1 MSEAPPGNLKQARS
15 LLDELYEAGVAAVD
29 PAEAVR
35 RALALEGSTLRIG
48 QRAFDL
54 TSGRIIV
61 VAIGKAAL
69 EMSHGIVEVL
79 GDRIDAAIAL
89 TKDGVPA
96 AHDRTGMNVAY
107 ASHPI
112 PDARGVSATREI
124 LAMVSGL
131 DTGDLVIALI
141 SGGGSALLEAPQA
154 PLALK
159 DIQVT
164 TDALL
169 KAGAPIQDLN
179 AVRSELSR
187 VKGGGLRRA
196 IGEATC
202 ISLILSD
209 VLGNDPSV
217 IASGPTV
224 PRRPNPQRA
233 LDLLDAYGLRA
244 SIPEAVVSLLEERCE
259 SAEPVGQEPSHPGDL
274 WWIVGDN
281 QRFIEAMAARAD
293 TLGHSARIVW
303 RDREGE
309 AADLGREFVDVC
321 SAMPHDVGIVIGG
334 GEATVTV
341 RGDGTG
347 GRNTE
352 FALAAAIALHGKQAP
367 WMIASLASDGDDG
380 ANVDAAGGFCDSALL
395 SRLSRLSRRGDA
407 LADAE
412 AALLRNDSGRY
423 LREARSLF
431 HSVPT
436 GTNVNDAYIGIRM
449 ATE

>member
-1 MSEAPPGNLKQARS
+1 MAPPVDLKQARS
-15 LLDELYEAGVAAVD
+15 ILDELYEAGVAAVD

-35 RALALEGSTLRIG
+35 RALALEGSTLQIG
-48 QRAFDL
+48 RRAFDL
-54 TSGRIIV
+54 TSGRVIV

-69 EMSHGIVEVL
+69 EMSHGIVDVL

-89 TKDGVPA
+89 TKDGVPP
-96 AHDRTGMNVAY
+96 AHDCTGVQIAY

-112 PDARGVSATREI
+112 PDERGVAATREI

-131 DTGDLVIALI
+131 DTRDLVIALI
-141 SGGGSALLEAPQA
+141 SGGGSALLEAPRS
-154 PLALK
+154 PLVLG
-159 DIQVT
+159 DIQLT
-164 TDALL
+164 TDVLL

-179 AVRSELSR
+179 AVRSELSH

-202 ISLILSD
+202 VSLILSD

-224 PRRPNPQRA
+224 SRFPNPQRA
-233 LDLLDAYGLRA
+233 LELLDAYGLRT
-244 SIPEAVVSLLEERCE
+244 SVPEAVVAFLEDRCE
-259 SAEPVGQEPSHPGDL
+259 SYEEVAIKPVHPADL

-293 TLGHSARIVW
+293 TLGRSARIVW

-309 AADLGREFVDVC
+309 AADLARQFVDVC
-321 SAMPHDVGIVIGG
+321 SAMPNDVDIVIGG

-352 FALAAAIALHGKQAP
+352 FALAAAIALQGKQAP

-380 ANVDAAGGFCDSALL
+380 ANVDAAGGFGDAALI
-395 SRLSRLSRRGDA
+395 SRISRRGDT
-407 LADAE
+407 LAAAE

-436 GTNVNDAYIGIRM
+436 GTNVNDAYIGIRL